1 MSKIA
6 NISINARIFLSAFV
20 PLLMLMIVGTFSATE
35 HYISYASLDR
45 LQQLSKAAPK
55 LSSIVHDLQ
64 RERGYSAGFIATK
77 GGATWRT
84 NLDAQYTKTDET
96 LDATL
101 SDLKAFPA
109 AAYGAEFAASL
120 NQALKLIE
128 QLSDQRQ
135 RVQSLSVPVSVMAG
149 YYTSTNRQLL
159 DVLSAIAALA
169 DDPTVKGNAIAY
181 VNLLEGKERAGLE
194 RAMGAAG
201 FGAGQ
206 FPAKTF
212 EKFLML
218 LGAQDAFMSNANAYA
233 TNDIRAF
240 YAETVNGP
248 AVTTVDTF
256 RNVAREAGTGP
267 IPAGYDGPQWFK
279 AITEKIDLVYL
290 VEARAATQLVE
301 GAASARSSALT
312 TLLAIVVGVLV
323 AFIASAVLCW
333 FFAQSIVHPL
343 NNLRGELGDIAEGAY
358 DITVSGTDQQGQLG
372 DMARAVDVLRATSQ
386 KAEQAQAEKEKAE
399 QLAEEE
405 RRETINAMADQ
416 VEQSLSEMVTTL
428 SSASTELS
436 QTASSMSDLAEATN
450 SESTKVAEA
459 SDNATQNVES
469 VASASS
475 QLSSAISEVTEQIT
489 VASKLTVESQTTSE
503 QTEDQMKALAEAADR
518 IGSVMSLIQ
527 EIAEQTNL
535 LALNATIEA
544 ARAGEAGKGFAV
556 VAAEVKDLANQTA
569 KATEEISGHVMQV
582 QQETANASNAMS
594 TIHRQIGEINQVTAA
609 VSAAVEEQSSATN
622 EISRSSETTAEMNR
636 SVSDSIQN
644 VRNVAQESG
653 AAAKQVSSAADELST
668 TSEQLRTVVAD
679 LIRSIRAA

>member
-1 MSKIA
+1 MFKVA

-20 PLLMLMIVGTFSATE
+20 PLVMLMVVGTFSATE
-35 HYISYASLDR
+35 HYVSYASLDR
-45 LQQLSKAAPK
+45 LQTLSEAAPK

-77 GGATWRT
+77 GGATWRA
-84 NLDAQYTKTDET
+84 NLDAQYAKTDET
-96 LDATL
+96 LEAAL
-101 SDLKAFPA
+101 SDLRDFPA
-109 AAYGAEFAASL
+109 AEFGAEFAASL
-120 NQALKLIE
+120 TQAMKLIE

-135 RVQSLSVPVSVMAG
+135 RAQSLSVPVPVIAG

-159 DVLSAIAALA
+159 DALSAIAALA
-169 DDPTVKGNAIAY
+169 DDPSVKGNAIAY

-206 FPAKTF
+206 FPPKIF

-218 LGAQDAFMSNANAYA
+218 LGAQDAFLANAKAYA
-233 TNDIRAF
+233 SGDIRAF
-240 YAETVNGP
+240 YAETVAGP
-248 AVTTVDTF
+248 AVTKVETF
-256 RNVAREAGTGP
+256 RNAARDAGTGP
-267 IPAGYDGPQWFK
+267 LPAGYGGPQWFE

-290 VEARAATQLVE
+290 VEARAAKQLVE
-301 GAASARSSALT
+301 GAALARGSALT
-312 TLLAIVVGVLV
+312 SLLAIVIGVLV
-323 AFIASAVLCW
+323 ASVASAVLCW
-333 FFAQSIVHPL
+333 VFARSIVHPL
-343 NNLRGELGDIAEGAY
+343 DDLRGELGDIADGAY
-358 DITVSGTDQQGQLG
+358 DITVSGTDQQGQIG
-372 DMARAVDVLRATSQ
+372 DMARAVDVLRSNSE
-386 KAEQAQAEKEKAE
+386 KAKKASEEKEKTE
-399 QLAEEE
+399 QLAAEE
-405 RRETINAMADQ
+405 RQQTINAMADQ
-416 VEQSLSEMVTTL
+416 VEQSLTEMVTTL

-436 QTASSMSDLAEATN
+436 QTANNMSGLAEATN
-450 SESTKVAEA
+450 SESTKVTEA
-459 SDNATQNVES
+459 SDHATQNVES

-489 VASKLTVESQTTSE
+489 IASKLTVESQTTSE
-503 QTEDQMKALAEAADR
+503 ETEEQMKTLAEAADR

-544 ARAGEAGKGFAV
+544 ARAGDAGKGFAV

-569 KATEEISGHVMQV
+569 KATEEISSHVMQV

-594 TIHRQIGEINQVTAA
+594 TIHKQIGEINHVTAA

-636 SVSDSIQN
+636 SVSESIQK
-644 VRNVAQESG
+644 VRSVAQESG